1 MSAERAVSVRNL
13 SKTFPGQIALDSID
27 MDIHHGEVHALLGH
41 NGSGKSTF
49 IKLLAGVH
57 TPDPG
62 GSIRIDGND
71 LEPGSPARS
80 HQVGLRFVHQDL
92 ALIDSMSV
100 AENMALTMG
109 YSRTSRRTIDWE
121 TLYARCERLLGE
133 LDATLPLD
141 TPVGELDAVDRC
153 IIAVAR
159 ALDGLS
165 GSGMLVLDEPTA
177 SLPPDQVERLFD
189 VVRRLRSNGISCLY
203 VTHRMDEISHIAD
216 RFTVFR
222 DGVRIITDDV
232 ANTTERSLVSLI
244 LGTTDVIE
252 ENSNDRSAAP
262 TNGDVPALE
271 VSGLCSH
278 RLHDVSLRV
287 GSGEILGVAG
297 LTGSGREEL
306 GLALVG
312 GSDGSVST
320 YRCAGHPVSRLTPKD
335 VRRHGVALVPGSR
348 GPGSL
353 IPSFTVT
360 ENLTFASLGSY
371 QRSGWVRR
379 RMESAAVGRWIDR
392 FDVKPRRADATLGEL
407 SGGNQ
412 QKVLVAK
419 WMNTSPHVLIID
431 EPTAGVDVGASQ
443 MIHRLIIEAARGG
456 LACIVISSDIDDL
469 VATCDRVLVM
479 KHGRVA
485 ADLTRE
491 RVTKGDI
498 TLAMSA

>member
-1 MSAERAVSVRNL
+1 MSAGPAVSVRNL
-13 SKTFPGQIALDSID
+13 SKTFPGQVALDSVD
-27 MDIHHGEVHALLGH
+27 LDIRHGEVHALLGH

-49 IKLLAGVH
+49 IKLLAGIH
-57 TPDPG
+57 TPDQG
-62 GSIRIDGND
+62 GSIRIDGQD
-71 LEPGSPARS
+71 LESGSPARS
-80 HQVGLRFVHQDL
+80 HQAGLRFVHQDL

-109 YSRTSRRTIDWE
+109 YSRTNRRTIDWE
-121 TLYARCERLLGE
+121 SLNSRCEALLGE
-133 LDATLPLD
+133 LDATLPLGA
-141 TPVGELDAVDRC
+141 PVGELDAVDRC
-153 IIAVAR
+153 IVAVAR

-177 SLPPDQVERLFD
+177 SLPPDQVQRLFD

-222 DGVRIITDDV
+222 DGIRMITDDV
-232 ANTTERSLVSLI
+232 ANTTERALVSLI
-244 LGTTDVIE
+244 LGTSDVTDG
-252 ENSNDRSAAP
+252 DLDHRS
-262 TNGDVPALE
+262 TVPVDDGELALE
-271 VSGLCSH
+271 VTGLRSH
-278 RLHDVSLRV
+278 RLHDVSLHLRP
-287 GSGEILGVAG
+287 GEILGVAG

-312 GSDGSVST
+312 GTEGSVST
-320 YRCAGHPVSRLTPKD
+320 YRCVGRPVPRLTPRD
-335 VRRHGVALVPGSR
+335 VRRRGIALVPGSR

-360 ENLTFASLGSY
+360 ENLTFASLGGY
-371 QRSGWVRR
+371 QRSGWVKRR
-379 RMESAAVGRWIDR
+379 TESADVDRWISR
-392 FDVKPRRADATLGEL
+392 FDVRPRKGDAVLGEL

-443 MIHRLIIEAARGG
+443 MIHRLIIDAARDG

-479 KHGRVA
+479 RHGRISTE
-485 ADLTRE
+485 LSGG

-498 TLAMSA
+498 TLAMSS